1 MSNVC
6 LLAERRNFMTAIK
19 GIVALLLVA
28 APALAAAETIFKY
41 RRPDGRIVYSDS
53 TVKGAKR
60 IGVLDLPVPPP
71 SVPRSEP
78 RFSSEVAVTRR
89 ADLAAADA
97 EIREAT
103 LALRNAEERQTQG
116 VEPLPGERL
125 GMVGGNSRLSE
136 SYFERQQVLAN
147 EVDMARARLDEATRL
162 RNAARGD

>member
-1 MSNVC
+1 
-6 LLAERRNFMTAIK
+6 
-19 GIVALLLVA
+19 VALLLVA

-60 IGVLDLPVPPP
+60 IGVLDLPAPPP
-71 SVPRSEP
+71 AAPRSEPP

-103 LALRNAEERQTQG
+103 LALRNAEERQKQG